1 MEEIKDQHNI
11 IINNILLIYKHDVYP
26 ARNFENLNFLGLK
39 NRILK
44 TKILERK
51 IAQNDPHEKHSFA
64 KNGRLSAISYTGLI
78 LKVLKEGTILTRQ
91 MQFA

>member
-11 IINNILLIYKHDVYP
+11 IINYILLIYKHDVYP

-44 TKILERK
+44 TKILE
-51 IAQNDPHEKHSFA
+51 
-64 KNGRLSAISYTGLI
+64 
-78 LKVLKEGTILTRQ
+78 
-91 MQFA
+91 